1 MHQPQATPF
10 PTLGSP
16 PAPPLSVDQRE
27 GIRNFLSNLIIRS
40 TLDEA
45 AFRKESTFVNKLN
58 LILVQVRGR
67 EGGLMEGNGE
77 VQRVISRGWR
87 EHRGINLI
95 LVQVRMWGGG
105 ARGVRGA
112 EGEGQKAEQEGC
124 SWVLRRGW
132 ARGERARD
140 EPSFHLP
147 SAWLCPS
154 FFDPQSRDPM
164 HFTHPHA
171 PPCTPLLLR
180 VQILKSDWPLK
191 WASFIPDIVA
201 ASKTSETLCENTM
214 RILRLLSEEVFD
226 FARIDL
232 TQAKTKVVWE
242 SVGLGGIC
250 VWGMCRARGW
260 VVKDVSVQEFLFT

>member
-58 LILVQVRGR
+58 LILVQVRDT

-95 LVQVRMWGGG
+95 LVQVRMWGEEREGSG
-105 ARGVRGA
+105 EQRVRGRR
-112 EGEGQKAEQEGC
+112 Q
-124 SWVLRRGW
+124 SRRG
-132 ARGERARD
+132 AVGCCDGGGPEERGQGTS
-140 EPSFHLP
+140 PTSICLP
-147 SAWLCPS
+147 PG
-154 FFDPQSRDPM
+154 FVSR
-164 HFTHPHA
+164 F
-171 PPCTPLLLR
+171 
-180 VQILKSDWPLK
+180 
-191 WASFIPDIVA
+191 
-201 ASKTSETLCENTM
+201 
-214 RILRLLSEEVFD
+214 
-226 FARIDL
+226 
-232 TQAKTKVVWE
+232 
-242 SVGLGGIC
+242 
-250 VWGMCRARGW
+250 
-260 VVKDVSVQEFLFT
+260 